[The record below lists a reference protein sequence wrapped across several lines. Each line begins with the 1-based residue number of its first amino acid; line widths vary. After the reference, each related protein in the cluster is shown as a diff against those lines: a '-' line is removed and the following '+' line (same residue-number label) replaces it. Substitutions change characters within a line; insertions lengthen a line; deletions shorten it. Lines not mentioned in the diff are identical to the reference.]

1 MELKLSAQR
10 KECCCRCFLLPAGP
24 CVSCCFVC
32 AANYLPLCLCRT
44 IDHRRRFSPWLGV
57 CMSFFFG
64 AGGYCVA
71 FLTTP
76 FTLYF
81 DVEAGI
87 AFGSERITARVC
99 AV

>member
-1 MELKLSAQR
+1 MV
-10 KECCCRCFLLPAGP
+10 G
-24 CVSCCFVC
+24 
-32 AANYLPLCLCRT
+32 
-44 IDHRRRFSPWLGV
+44 
-57 CMSFFFG
+57 CMYVFFFG

-87 AFGSERITARVC
+87 AFGSQRITARVC